1 MIYLEC
7 NPDKV
12 LVNALGISNKEI
24 KHAYSKGNVCNTL
37 VKNNN
42 VAGLVDE
49 DPSSPQPGYI
59 KTLQRQTFQHDIKV
73 FADPRRGNRLI
84 MLCPRLE
91 EWIISAAHEIKVDL
105 NDYDLSGNAK
115 QLHKIINLQQSSLKK
130 FVDAVKTRSAKLQ
143 TLASFLKS

>member
-7 NPDKV
+7 NPDKI
-12 LVNALGISNKEI
+12 LVNALGISHKEI

-37 VKNNN
+37 IKNNN

-59 KTLQRQTFQHDIKV
+59 KTLQYQAFQQDIRV

-91 EWIISAAHEIKVDL
+91 EWIISVAHEAKINL
-105 NDYDLSGNAK
+105 NDYDLPGNAK

-130 FVDAVKTRSAKLQ
+130 FVDDIKASSAKLQ

>member
-12 LVNALGISNKEI
+12 LVSALGISSKEI

-37 VKNNN
+37 VKNSN
-42 VAGLVDE
+42 AIGLVNE
-49 DPSSPQPGYI
+49 DPSGSQPGYI
-59 KTLQRQTFQHDIKV
+59 KTLQHQAFQHGVKLLVDQ
-73 FADPRRGNRLI
+73 RRGNRLI

-91 EWIISAAHEIKVDL
+91 EWIISAAKEAGINL
-105 NDYDLSGNAK
+105 IDYDLPEDAK
-115 QLHKIINLQQSSLKK
+115 QLHKIINLKQSSFNR
-130 FVDAVKTRSAKLQ
+130 FVDDIKSSSAKLQ